1 MKQIEGGVTAAKG
14 FQAAGVEVGIKAG
27 HAGKKDMAMIYSE
40 TCCKTAG
47 TFTSNIVK
55 AAPVKYDMD
64 IVKNS
69 AGVHAVVVNSGIAN
83 ACTGE
88 EGMKNCRRF
97 LGNCKEPSQF

>member
-47 TFTSNIVK
+47 TFTSNIVN
-55 AAPVKYDMD
+55 
-64 IVKNS
+64 I
-69 AGVHAVVVNSGIAN
+69 VNSGDFQITFFRMAFYIHLISN
-83 ACTGE
+83 QSSVQRECFIGKYQILLAETGYLTVFF
-88 EGMKNCRRF
+88 C
-97 LGNCKEPSQF
+97 